1 MLVALY
7 SIPKITL
14 YPIVLLAFGIG
25 MPAKIAFGAIHG
37 IVPIAI
43 FALGAVRNLNPVYA
57 KAARVMRM
65 PPAQIASRVLLPAA
79 IPEIFTGIRIGFS
92 LTLIG
97 TLLGEMFASQ
107 RGLGYLLIQAIGLHN
122 VRVIM
127 ALTLLLVVIAVTAS
141 ALLLAVDRRLRGR
154 AVGHL
159 LVDPLHIILHPLAQ
173 RRRVD
178 LMHAARAGEI
188 ERVRGRRAHRDA
200 RAHHAHAGKRRDIA
214 VDVAPGRDHVVAL
227 GRHQA
232 AERHGVQVIV
242 AETPPTRGP
251 AACRAARSASRCAR
265 PHRETCAPARTSST
279 VSCWRPTIQR
289 VWRTPSM
296 P

>member
-1 MLVALY
+1 MRALRAAVLIACILAGWQLLFWWAGESALTSPRDTFAYTLELLGSPTFYPHLAETGQAFAVALAIAISCGMLIGFSLGLYRFAGEVGEPVLVALY

-25 MPAKIAFGAIHG
+25 MPSKIAFGALHG

-65 PPAQIASRVLLPAA
+65 PPAQIASHVLLPAA
-79 IPEIFTGIRIGFS
+79 IPELFTGIRIGFS

-107 RGLGYLLIQAIGLHN
+107 RGLGHLLMQAIGLHN

-141 ALLLAVDRRLRGR
+141 ALLLTVDRRLRGR
-154 AVGHL
+154 ATG
-159 LVDPLHIILHPLAQ
+159 
-173 RRRVD
+173 
-178 LMHAARAGEI
+178 
-188 ERVRGRRAHRDA
+188 
-200 RAHHAHAGKRRDIA
+200 
-214 VDVAPGRDHVVAL
+214 
-227 GRHQA
+227 
-232 AERHGVQVIV
+232 
-242 AETPPTRGP
+242 
-251 AACRAARSASRCAR
+251 
-265 PHRETCAPARTSST
+265 T
-279 VSCWRPTIQR
+279 V
-289 VWRTPSM
+289 
-296 P
+296 

>member
-1 MLVALY
+1 MRALRAAILIACILAAWQLLYWWAGSSALTSPLDTIGYTLQLLGSPSFYPHLAETGKAFAAALAIAISCGILIGFSLGLYRFAAEVGEPVLVALY

-43 FALGAVRNLNPVYA
+43 FALSAVRNLNPVYA

-65 PPAQIASRVLLPAA
+65 PPAQIASHVLLPAA

-127 ALTLLLVVIAVTAS
+127 ALTL
-141 ALLLAVDRRLRGR
+141 
-154 AVGHL
+154 
-159 LVDPLHIILHPLAQ
+159 
-173 RRRVD
+173 
-178 LMHAARAGEI
+178 AARG
-188 ERVRGRRAHRDA
+188 H
-200 RAHHAHAGKRRDIA
+200 RRD
-214 VDVAPGRDHVVAL
+214 GEC
-227 GRHQA
+227 A
-232 AERHGVQVIV
+232 AAGGGPE
-242 AETPPTRGP
+242 AEGKGGGD
-251 AACRAARSASRCAR
+251 AA
-265 PHRETCAPARTSST
+265 
-279 VSCWRPTIQR
+279 
-289 VWRTPSM
+289 
-296 P
+296 